1 MPETKLPETT
11 TRSLRVAGNPQ
22 ARMQQLLRDQAQQ
35 DQAQQ
40 AESSVQSG
48 APAVSEPSE
57 DDVLTSRQQDI
68 LTDSNIDGKLSIQI
82 DSLIDGQQD
91 SRQSGQSARKK
102 VSKAAIFAPVD
113 LDPVLD
119 PVDAAL
125 LQKIGRA
132 YPDLAKEASTLV
144 SSRLPNELVSRLDA
158 AASLVKKHK
167 KNKQDVIA
175 RGLILA
181 FEELV
186 KQDGDVAWYE

>member
-22 ARMQQLLRDQAQQ
+22 ARMQQLLRDQAQE
-35 DQAQQ
+35 

-57 DDVLTSRQQDI
+57 DNVLTSRQQDI
-68 LTDSNIDGKLSIQI
+68 LTDSNTDGNLSSQA
-82 DSLIDGQQD
+82 DSLIYGQQD

-102 VSKAAIFAPVD
+102 VSKAAISAPVD
-113 LDPVLD
+113 LDPVD
-119 PVDAAL
+119 VAL